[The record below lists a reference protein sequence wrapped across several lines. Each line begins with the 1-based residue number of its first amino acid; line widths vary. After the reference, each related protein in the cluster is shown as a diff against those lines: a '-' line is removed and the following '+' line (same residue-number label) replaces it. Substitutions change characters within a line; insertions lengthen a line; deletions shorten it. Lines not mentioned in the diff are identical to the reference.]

1 MFSACT
7 SACIHR
13 KGVNSMIRRFD
24 YGTPLPT
31 DALVKEVPLCTE
43 AIPFFEV
50 TAGEGGI
57 TFTHRLGRND
67 LIYGLG
73 ETVRGINKR
82 GHLYKSWNSDEFS
95 HHEDKQSLY
104 ASHNLLIFSGEGKP
118 FGVFFDDPGEVV
130 FDLGYTRAD
139 TAAIT
144 SVNGDVR
151 VILIEEDSLN
161 AIVKAFRGLIGQSYL
176 PPKWAFGYIQ
186 SRWGYAADSEVRA
199 IVSEHRSRHI
209 PLDGVCLDIDYMV
222 DYKDFSWN
230 EQSFPDLPGLCSDMK
245 KDHIRLIPIIDAGVK
260 QQEGYDVCDEG
271 LRNGY
276 FCTCEN
282 GEPFVGAVWPGRSY
296 FPDFFQPEVRQWF
309 GRKYHKL
316 MDAGVEGFWND
327 MNEPALFYSEAGL
340 AEARKELTRLM
351 DMNLGL
357 DAFFHLKDVLMGMQ
371 NKREDYESFYHKY
384 AGQTVRHDRVHN
396 LYGGFMTRA
405 AAEGLAEYEPEK
417 RHLLFSRA
425 SYVGA
430 HRWGGVWQGDN
441 TSWWSH
447 ILMNLKMLPSLNM
460 CGFLYT
466 GADLGGFSGNTTED
480 LLLRWLQ
487 LGVFTPVMRNHSAM
501 GTREQEIYRFR
512 NWEQMRDTLT
522 VRYALIPFLYSELV
536 KAAVKDDMLF
546 RPLAFDYTADK
557 RAQRVE
563 DQLMLGASCMIAP
576 VYEQNARGRYV
587 YLPED
592 MLMVRFRSAQD
603 YDCIPMTKGHH
614 WIDLAMN
621 EFPLFIRKGQVIPL
635 AGGAEC
641 VAAIDVK
648 SLTLLGW
655 LEHGTAF
662 TLYDDDGESM
672 DIDLDKGLTLIDVQ
686 VKAGNVSAKAEGV
699 QLDTS
704 RVIIG

>member
-1 MFSACT
+1 
-7 SACIHR
+7 
-13 KGVNSMIRRFD
+13 MIRRFD

-31 DALVKEVPLCTE
+31 EALVKEVPLCTD

-57 TFTHRLGRND
+57 TFTHRLGKDD

-82 GHLYKSWNSDEFS
+82 GHLYRSWNSDEFS

-104 ASHNLLIFSGEGKP
+104 ASHNLLIFSGDEKP

-139 TAAIT
+139 TASVT
-144 SVNGDVR
+144 GVNGDMR

-161 AIVKAFRGLIGQSYL
+161 AIVRAFRGLIGQSYL
-176 PPKWAFGYIQ
+176 PPRWAFGYIQ

-199 IVSEHRSRHI
+199 IVQEHRSRHI
-209 PLDGVCLDIDYMV
+209 PLDGVCMDIDYMV

-230 EQSFPDLPGLCSDMK
+230 EQSFPDLAGLCSDMK

-260 QQEGYDVCDEG
+260 QQDGYEVCDEG

-276 FCTCEN
+276 FCNYEN

-296 FPDFFQPEVRQWF
+296 FPDFFRPEVRQWF

-340 AEARKELTRLM
+340 AEARQELTRLM

-405 AAEGLAEYEPEK
+405 AAEGLAEYEPGK

-487 LGVFTPVMRNHSAM
+487 LGIFTPLMRNHSAL
-501 GTREQEIYRFR
+501 GTREQEIYRFGMQ
-512 NWEQMRDTLT
+512 EDMRKVLT
-522 VRYALIPFLYSELV
+522 VRYALLPYLYSEFMKCALTG
-536 KAAVKDDMLF
+536 DSMF
-546 RPLAFDYTADK
+546 RPLAFDYPQDPACL
-557 RAQRVE
+557 RIE
-563 DQLMLGASCMIAP
+563 DQLMLGGECMIAP
-576 VYEQNARGRYV
+576 VYEQNARGRNV

-592 MLMVRFRSAQD
+592 MLLVRFRSAED
-603 YDCIPMTKGHH
+603 YCLIPMEKGRH
-614 WIDLAMN
+614 WIDLDLN
-621 EFPLFIRKGQVIPL
+621 ELPLFIRKGCVIPMSR
-635 AGGAEC
+635 GGEWVEA
-641 VAAIDVK
+641 VDFTD
-648 SLTLLGW
+648 LTLLGR
-655 LEHGTAF
+655 LEGEASYAF
-662 TLYDDDGESM
+662 YNDDGM
-672 DIDLDKGLTLIDVQ
+672 DAAPVLEKGLQTIRC
-686 VKAGNVSAKAEGV
+686 KAEGGRATAAGEGLR
-699 QLDTS
+699 LDAS
-704 RVIIG
+704 KVIVG